1 MLEQQAKN
9 SILCD
14 LKSGSIQPFEIE
26 KHLRKKGIS
35 PFEAKRLESEITQ
48 IYKKEC
54 PRN

>member
-14 LKSGSIQPFEIE
+14 LKSGAIQVFEIE

-35 PFEAKRLESEITQ
+35 PFETKRLEYEITQ
-48 IYKKEC
+48 MYKKEC